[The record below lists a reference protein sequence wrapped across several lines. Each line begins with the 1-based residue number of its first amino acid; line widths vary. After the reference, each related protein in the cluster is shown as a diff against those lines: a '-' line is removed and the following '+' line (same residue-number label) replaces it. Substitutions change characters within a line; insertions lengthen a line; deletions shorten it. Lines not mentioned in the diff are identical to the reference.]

1 MRILSY
7 ISVQVTYKEVNLM
20 CAAEEALHLKRVNAS
35 RLRQPALSPNSSS
48 IWKWLKTFEVS
59 SRNPNFTILSKT
71 RSKLFLEI
79 LKTKQLSRATQNL
92 QKVQTKTSRSTQQT
106 QSSDWCLIC
115 DWKMRSKKSN
125 YICKIPREVQQTLE
139 AARSGCNSNWMRKS
153 GRMIGRR
160 GK

>member
-20 CAAEEALHLKRVNAS
+20 CAAEEALYLKRVNAF
-35 RLRQPALSPNSSS
+35 RLRQPDLSPNSSS
-48 IWKWLKTFEVS
+48 IWKWLKTFVVS
-59 SRNPNFTILSKT
+59 SRNPNFTLLSKT
-71 RSKLFLEI
+71 LPKLFLEI

-106 QSSDWCLIC
+106 QSSDWCLIY

-125 YICKIPREVQQTLE
+125 CICKIPREVQQTLE
-139 AARSGCNSNWMRKS
+139 AVRSGCNSNWMRKS